1 MPDTA
6 PRYSVEEAREEA
18 AARLVRLDAVITPLW
33 RASKQWTAAIVLAL
47 FPFLFILDEA
57 VEFPLSPVLPGL
69 VALFAILVGL
79 PFVLTEVRVRR
90 YRRKDAEWQVRH
102 AAKTARSSRSAL
114 VAALVWVLVWF
125 AVGT

>member
-1 MPDTA
+1 MSDTA
-6 PRYSVEEAREEA
+6 PRYSIEEAREEA
-18 AARLVRLDAVITPLW
+18 AARLLRLDAVVTPLW
-33 RASKQWTAAIVLAL
+33 QASKQWSAAFVLAL

-57 VEFPLSPVLPGL
+57 VELPLSPVLPGL
-69 VALFAILVGL
+69 VFLFVLLVAL
-79 PFVLTEVRVRR
+79 PFLVTEVRVRR

-102 AAKTARSSRSAL
+102 AAKAARSSRSAM

>member
-1 MPDTA
+1 MSDSAT
-6 PRYSVEEAREEA
+6 RFSLEEAREEA
-18 AARLVRLDAVITPLW
+18 AARLLRLDAVVTPLW
-33 RASKQWTAAIVLAL
+33 RASKQWSAALVLAL

-57 VEFPLSPVLPGL
+57 VELPLSPVLPGL
-69 VALFAILVGL
+69 VALFVLLIVL
-79 PFVLTEVRVRR
+79 PFLLTEMRVRR

-102 AAKTARSSRSAL
+102 AAKSARSSRSAM

>member
-1 MPDTA
+1 MSDTA
-6 PRYSVEEAREEA
+6 PRYSIEEAREEA
-18 AARLVRLDAVITPLW
+18 AARLLRLDAVVTPLW
-33 RASKQWTAAIVLAL
+33 RASKQWSAALVLAL

-57 VEFPLSPVLPGL
+57 VELPLSPVLPGL
-69 VALFAILVGL
+69 VVLFVLLVAL
-79 PFVLTEVRVRR
+79 PFLLTEARVRR

-102 AAKTARSSRSAL
+102 AAKAARSSRSAM

>member
-1 MPDTA
+1 MSEPA
-6 PRYSVEEAREEA
+6 PRYSLEEAREEA
-18 AARLVRLDAVITPLW
+18 AARLLRLDAVVTPLW
-33 RASKQWTAAIVLAL
+33 RASKQWSAAVVLAL

-57 VEFPLSPVLPGL
+57 VELPLSPVLPGL
-69 VALFAILVGL
+69 LVLFVLLVAL
-79 PFVLTEVRVRR
+79 PFPLTEVRVRR

-102 AAKTARSSRSAL
+102 AAKSARTSRSWM